1 MEKSE
6 TVKPYTTF
14 QVCGASSIGVS
25 AFWYR
30 AEDYDA
36 LSAQVRELREENERI
51 KAKYETWQTRCLRAE
66 SSLTEAQKSLAT
78 AREDALEDAA
88 NSLENMPNL
97 EMDKNGNWHHN
108 YPRDCADALRARAKA
123 IRALKPTTEA
133 GGGEHG

>member
-36 LSAQVRELREENERI
+36 LSAQVRELREETEQNVRTI
-51 KAKYETWQTRCLRAE
+51 QA
-66 SSLTEAQKSLAT
+66 LTEIPRHRTGGCAIERRRAT
-78 AREDALEDAA
+78 FSEQR
-88 NSLENMPNL
+88 NCRTWKWS
-97 EMDKNGNWHHN
+97 KTGN
-108 YPRDCADALRARAKA
+108 CA
-123 IRALKPTTEA
+123 P
-133 GGGEHG
+133 

>member
-36 LSAQVRELREENERI
+36 LSAQVRELREE
-51 KAKYETWQTRCLRAE
+51 TE
-66 SSLTEAQKSLAT
+66 SRQ
-78 AREDALEDAA
+78 
-88 NSLENMPNL
+88 
-97 EMDKNGNWHHN
+97 
-108 YPRDCADALRARAKA
+108 
-123 IRALKPTTEA
+123 I
-133 GGGEHG
+133 